1 MLTFI
6 PGWNSL
12 EKEEGG
18 FHLLMAAIIQ
28 SRFLPINPAVNIP
41 FLSPCQ
47 SIFFQQSKT
56 SIFLK
61 FSPSLSDWEKTPI
74 FFSHESKVGVWVEGK
89 SNTGRSR
96 KSNKQVPKRHGGFYG
111 AEGICCPQMEP
122 GISVRSG
129 ELWKRKAPGFWQ
141 EGSEALQRMRVQGL
155 GCGHSSFQAVQCC
168 SSDSRE
174 GEEGFKL
181 HLTTKLVPGFGMW
194 HW

>member
-1 MLTFI
+1 MCLLCFLKYIDSEEAVVEGNGTFHLGEKGIRFKTNFSLMLTFI
-6 PGWNSL
+6 PGWYSL

-28 SRFLPINPAVNIP
+28 SRFLLINPAVNIP

-74 FFSHESKVGVWVEGK
+74 FFSHKSKVGVWVEGK

-96 KSNKQVPKRHGGFYG
+96 KSNKQVPKRHRGFYG
-111 AEGICCPQMEP
+111 AEGICCP
-122 GISVRSG
+122 
-129 ELWKRKAPGFWQ
+129 
-141 EGSEALQRMRVQGL
+141 
-155 GCGHSSFQAVQCC
+155 
-168 SSDSRE
+168 
-174 GEEGFKL
+174 
-181 HLTTKLVPGFGMW
+181 
-194 HW
+194 